1 MLRVFIGCLLYK
13 YFGLLRQLK
22 HEYIAAITNDK
33 RMLSSHKV
41 VEANTSQ
48 CVSYVLVKFQIK
60 TKKAKHYANI
70 YMSTA
75 LQDHANHFPP
85 LVCMADCVSETCY
98 SFWQSST
105 AFKYMYKCRLCFL
118 HFLYVKD

>member
-60 TKKAKHYANI
+60 TKKAK
-70 YMSTA
+70 T
-75 LQDHANHFPP
+75 
-85 LVCMADCVSETCY
+85 
-98 SFWQSST
+98 
-105 AFKYMYKCRLCFL
+105 LC
-118 HFLYVKD
+118 